1 MKSLVVVL
9 LLSVVGIGAQ
19 AQSACP
25 PGHEALCQHPS
36 TSGGGGG
43 GNSGG
48 GGGSS
53 GNSGNSGESRADQAE
68 EHNRNGR
75 IYQKRYAEAGR
86 EEDLK
91 AAFAEF
97 QEAWRLDKWG
107 AVGIIE
113 LCNKINSHQCAIDWA
128 EAALHTKF
136 EENASVHA
144 WLHYT
149 IAINEYELAQAQY
162 NTQCVVHTSASENG
176 STVDSQASI
185 AQSLR
190 DCEKLQ
196 RKIASLKK
204 KTDEAYVKLRKYQ
217 G

>member
-1 MKSLVVVL
+1 MKFLLVVL
-9 LLSVVGIGAQ
+9 LLSVAGIGAQ

-25 PGHEALCQHPS
+25 PGHEALCRPPS

-43 GNSGG
+43 G
-48 GGGSS
+48 GGSS
-53 GNSGNSGESRADQAE
+53 GGESRADQAE
-68 EHNRNGR
+68 DHNRNGR

-113 LCNKINSHQCAIDWA
+113 LCNKINNHQCAIDWS

-136 EENASVHA
+136 EDNASVHA
-144 WLHYT
+144 WLHYV
-149 IAINEYELAQAQY
+149 IAINEYELAQAHY
-162 NTQCVVHTSASENG
+162 DTQCVVHTSASENG
-176 STVDSQASI
+176 STVDSQSSI
-185 AQSLR
+185 AQSLK
-190 DCEKLQ
+190 DCEKLLK
-196 RKIASLKK
+196 KIASLKK
-204 KTDEAYVKLRKYQ
+204 KDDEALIKLKKYQ
-217 G
+217 D